1 VAERAQQREGFT
13 VDTRITLLEGDADST
28 DAKIDKLVSSVD
40 TLRQI
45 FTGILV
51 SVVVAS
57 IMLAINLAVR
67 A

>member
-1 VAERAQQREGFT
+1 M
-13 VDTRITLLEGDADST
+13 DTRITLLEGDADST